1 MIRYGELEYVLD
13 NYCEVGMY
21 NPKSGTDEEVVVV
34 NLFFTEEDAA
44 RDIKVFLDY
53 LPIDIIDVTV
63 DSVLEDGKYKI
74 FIEVENNKDL
84 FETIL
89 RLLRDCSGLANIEEW
104 VIKVFKHKERTV
116 TVKELNDMFE
126 EELSMDDIPEREDE

>member
-1 MIRYGELEYVLD
+1 MIRYGELEFVLD

-34 NLFFTEEDAA
+34 NLFFTEEEAA

-53 LPIDIIDVTV
+53 LPINIIDVTV
-63 DSVLEDGKYKI
+63 DGVLDEGKYKI

-84 FETIL
+84 FDTIL
-89 RLLRDCSGLANIEEW
+89 RLLRDCSGLANITEW
-104 VIKVFKHKERTV
+104 KIMVYQGKERTI
-116 TVKELNDMFE
+116 TVEELNSMFE
-126 EELSMDDIPEREDE
+126 EELSLSDIPTREEE